1 MIIAYSSLFATL
13 FLVSGIASAQLPG
26 AEASHK
32 PAAQEQV
39 KKPDAEWVSYRNIY
53 KLMIRFEKYGKPK
66 NLIQN
71 HFQIL
76 TRQGNYAPDDLELTL
91 VSKSM
96 RLGLPLDAAG
106 RANFPLLKSA
116 YDENAELVVNHA
128 PEQLMFQSRIS
139 IIPRADGVYEIA
151 ELRAACEQ
159 AWSYL
164 KNEDDATVA
173 GKKCTGI
180 KFAYG
185 RNITQAQIRF
195 RNGTQQT
202 IALPVQDGNPFLNEL
217 PKINKIAH
225 IRFTDVADKGQ
236 VLTQHAPVIITPMF
250 E

>member
-1 MIIAYSSLFATL
+1 MIIPYSSLFAML
-13 FLVSGIASAQLPG
+13 LLASGIASAQQPA

-32 PAAQEQV
+32 PVAQEQA
-39 KKPDAEWVSYRNIY
+39 KKADAGWVSYRNVY
-53 KLMIRFEKYGKPK
+53 KLMIRFEKYGKQK

-76 TRQGNYAPDDLELTL
+76 TRQGNYAPEDLELTL

-106 RANFPLLKSA
+106 RANFPLLKLA
-116 YDENAELVVNHA
+116 YDENAELLVNHA
-128 PEQLMFQSRIS
+128 PEQLIFQSRIS
-139 IIPRADGVYEIA
+139 IIPRADGVYEMT

-159 AWSYL
+159 AWTYL
-164 KNEDDATVA
+164 TNEGDAAVT

-185 RNITQAQIRF
+185 RNTAQALIRF
-195 RNGTQQT
+195 RNGAQQLT
-202 IALPVQDGNPFLNEL
+202 SLPVQDGNPFSNEL
-217 PKINKIAH
+217 PRINKIAH
-225 IRFTDVADKGQ
+225 IRFADAADKGQ
-236 VLTQHAPVIITPMF
+236 VLTQNAPVIITPMF

>member
-1 MIIAYSSLFATL
+1 M
-13 FLVSGIASAQLPG
+13 
-26 AEASHK
+26 
-32 PAAQEQV
+32 
-39 KKPDAEWVSYRNIY
+39 KKPEAEWVSYRNVY

-116 YDENAELVVNHA
+116 YDENAALVVNHA
-128 PEQLMFQSRIS
+128 PEQLMFQSRVS
-139 IIPRADGVYEIA
+139 IIPRADGVYEMT

-159 AWSYL
+159 AWAYL

-173 GKKCTGI
+173 GKKCTGV

-185 RNITQAQIRF
+185 RNIAQALIRF

-202 IALPVQDGNPFLNEL
+202 SALPVQDGNPFSNEL

-236 VLTQHAPVIITPMF
+236 VLTQNAPVIITAMF